1 MKEMINNTTN
11 QGASMKKI
19 VLIVALATVLV
30 FAFASTAMAKNAVQQ
45 RVGDPTVAEPQG
57 TYNNWS
63 GYLENV
69 TQNAPATS
77 PHGNYATTTVKCAVC
92 HSVHAA
98 APSGD
103 TLLRV
108 TAAEA
113 CAYCHVETALTGKVI
128 YGGDIA
134 IATGSGQDHHTI
146 GSNCD
151 ECHTGVHG
159 VGSISNVD
167 AFVGLLL
174 KEFDSTNA
182 YGTRTLNP
190 ATNVAAL
197 PATVSAGWTVAQLTD
212 SVVAAGER
220 QGAIGMFCVGCHS
233 GSYQN
238 VTPSGAGNF
247 YYGNYAGDGFMAA
260 TWQPGKTGHRVM
272 ATANANWNVGN
283 SVSTSTKVTGQVAF
297 ANADVCI
304 DCHDADNGFGAYGF
318 PHFTPGAARFL
329 NTASYAGSLDET
341 RAGVSVSA
349 DPATVLEPNWAGGTT
364 GDAAVA
370 KFSLRDG
377 VCLKCHRGAVNTGV
391 GFDY

>member
-1 MKEMINNTTN
+1 MKEMIRNTTN

-19 VLIVALATVLV
+19 VLVVALATVLV

-45 RVGDPTVAEPQG
+45 RTGDPTVAFPQG
-57 TYNNWS
+57 TYNDWS
-63 GYLENV
+63 GYLEDITENV
-69 TQNAPATS
+69 PATS

-108 TAAEA
+108 TADEA

-146 GSNCD
+146 GDNCD

-159 VGSISNVD
+159 VGAISNVD

-174 KEFDSTNA
+174 K
-182 YGTRTLNP
+182 GTDNLRILNP

-197 PATVSAGWTVAQLTD
+197 PATVSAGWTAAQLTD

-247 YYGNYAGDGFMAA
+247 SNGAFLG
-260 TWQPGKTGHRVM
+260 TKTGHRVM

-283 SVSTSTKVTGQVAF
+283 SISTSTKVTGQVAF

-304 DCHDADNGFGAYGF
+304 DCHDADNGFGDYGF

-349 DPATVLEPNWAGGTT
+349 DPATVLEPNWAGGTSS
-364 GDAAVA
+364 DRMVA

-377 VCLKCHRGAVNTGV
+377 VCLKCHRGSVNTGV
-391 GFDY
+391 GFSY